1 MALLFILGCLGVLL
15 MAYGGYVVE
24 HAAGYLA
31 TVAGAS
37 LFTSALLY
45 LTN

>member
-1 MALLFILGCLGVLL
+1 MALIFILGCVGVLL
-15 MAYGGYVVE
+15 LAYGGYVVE
-24 HAAGYLA
+24 HTAGYLA

-37 LFTSALLY
+37 LFTAALLC